1 MLKCEEFE
9 FSKISVLKTRRERER
24 ERERERKNLL
34 AVARL
39 EDRASIKC
47 MLVRL
52 VELLLR
58 PKYPLY

>member
-24 ERERERKNLL
+24 ERERKNLL

-39 EDRASIKC
+39 EDHTSIKC